1 MSQEQQTDAKGQGG
15 ASSTP
20 ATSADGDLVHTVDMG
35 IPTIPEGGGDAD
47 PEGANNTGGDKA
59 EPDAKAKGDDKG
71 DADDKGDGSDD
82 RFDKHPRF
90 QQLND
95 RVKKAEADN
104 YALRQE
110 LEEFKAAKPSGDVSA
125 RDQEPTFKNVQEM
138 SDEELLEWQQSDP
151 KGYHAN
157 LLAQAKHEMG
167 QDVSQ
172 SLDKQTY
179 EAAIERT
186 FDGFAEKNPEFD
198 AMWDRGELQA
208 YMNKHPGHNAIS
220 AYHELTQEKRIADA
234 VEKAKDEA
242 KKEAE
247 KEFQENLKTRR
258 EAQVLS
264 SGPSPASGTVDTIPP
279 ELQDTKKFGG
289 RTSVLAKRSE
299 ARRLARQQGS

>member
-1 MSQEQQTDAKGQGG
+1 MSQEQSTDAKGQEGG
-15 ASSTP
+15 SSTP

-35 IPTIPEGGGDAD
+35 IPTIPEGGADTD
-47 PEGANNTGGDKA
+47 PEAANNTGGGKA
-59 EPDAKAKGDDKG
+59 EPDAKAKGDDDKG
-71 DADDKGDGSDD
+71 SDADSDD

-90 QQLND
+90 QQLNE
-95 RVKKAEADN
+95 RVKKAESDN
-104 YALRQE
+104 AMLRQR
-110 LEEFKAAKPSGDVSA
+110 LEQIEAATPSGDKSTPPQ
-125 RDQEPTFKNVQEM
+125 DQKPTFKDVQEM

-151 KGYHAN
+151 KSYHAN

-198 AMWDRGELQA
+198 EMWDRGELQA

-234 VEKAKDEA
+234 VDKAREEA

-247 KEFQENLKTRR
+247 KEFQDNLKTRR

-264 SGPSPASGTVDTIPP
+264 SGPSPAAGTVDTIPP
-279 ELQDTKKFGG
+279 ELQDTRKYGG
-289 RTSVLAKRSE
+289 RTKVLADRSA
-299 ARRLARQQGS
+299 ARRAARQQGG